1 MNETLKKVLQYC
13 ILPIVI
19 VVLVI
24 VIVKGVQKPVK
35 FDKEKEFRTKE
46 AVQRL
51 KDIRDLQVAYKS
63 VNGKFSSTIDSLI
76 LFYNT
81 GKMDVVLQVGSKD
94 DSIAVVN
101 TERIKKAN
109 KKITQEELY
118 ELYKKGERVIATVK
132 TQFAVKDT
140 LFVNR
145 TNFVVDS
152 IKYIPYSGGQ
162 LVEMESIVKKVSG
175 VDVPLFEA
183 RMPYRALLKG
193 MDNQLRINLDD
204 ERKTMN
210 QYEGLM
216 VGSINNPN
224 NNAGNW
230 E

>member
-13 ILPIVI
+13 ILPLVI
-19 VVLVI
+19 VALVI

-101 TERIKKAN
+101 TGRIKKAK

>member
-13 ILPIVI
+13 ILPLVI
-19 VVLVI
+19 VALVI

-35 FDKEKEFRTKE
+35 FDKEKDFRTKE

>member
-13 ILPIVI
+13 ILPLVI
-19 VVLVI
+19 VALVI

-35 FDKEKEFRTKE
+35 FDKEKDFRTKE

-101 TERIKKAN
+101 TERIKNAN

>member
-13 ILPIVI
+13 ILPLVI
-19 VVLVI
+19 VALVI

-204 ERKTMN
+204 QRKTMN

-216 VGSINNPN
+216 VGSVNNPN

>member
-13 ILPIVI
+13 ILPLVI
-19 VVLVI
+19 VALVI

-224 NNAGNW
+224 NNAGNL